1 MARRRRSKKISP
13 TVKEYRKQRA
23 RVLATVRRYEKQ
35 GLFVNFVVPNIPK
48 RITQASVRR
57 LAKIK
62 PKQIQEKTYEL
73 NEYGEIEASFYQFK
87 MKQRNKIKLPLPN
100 AISMPAEADM
110 AISNFRGYISHF
122 NETAVAII
130 NDWLNRLLFKY
141 SKEEVGKML
150 QDAGENGKLI
160 GYKVVYDRDK
170 LLNAL
175 SSMLDYM
182 DLGTLERE
190 KLIESLEYEENYQIW
205 IIWW

>member
-1 MARRRRSKKISP
+1 MASRRQSKKISP
-13 TVKEYRKQRA
+13 TVKEYRKQRS

-35 GLFVNFVVPNIPK
+35 GLYVDFVVPNIPK

-57 LAKIK
+57 LAKIT
-62 PKQIQEKTYEL
+62 PKQIQQKTYEL

-87 MKQRNKIKLPLPN
+87 KKQRNKIKLPLPN

-110 AISNFRGYISHF
+110 TISNFRGYISQF
-122 NETAVAII
+122 NETAVVII

-150 QDAGENGKLI
+150 QDAGENGQLI

-190 KLIESLEYEENYQIW
+190 KLIESLEYEENYQI
-205 IIWW
+205 